1 MYEIISLLY
10 KSTQRFSMIIKP
22 VNLVCKI
29 AYLYYMWWQGVNLA
43 SEKDLRNKD
52 KLVVCNKQLFD

>member
-43 SEKDLRNKD
+43 SEKKRPKE
-52 KLVVCNKQLFD
+52 QR